1 MFCLLYGPALTTT
14 HDHQEDHSLD
24 THTYILTPGGSDS
37 KESAFSVGDPGS
49 ILGQE
54 DLLEKEMASY
64 YSIPAWRILWTEEP
78 GGLQS
83 IGLQRIGYDW
93 AINTHAHTHTCITES
108 FCYTSETNN
117 IVSQLSVQFSSVQ
130 SLSHVGLFATP

>member
-93 AINTHAHTHTCITES
+93 AINTHAHTHM
-108 FCYTSETNN
+108 YN
-117 IVSQLSVQFSSVQ
+117 
-130 SLSHVGLFATP
+130 

>member
-64 YSIPAWRILWTEEP
+64 YSIPAWRILWTEEL
-78 GGLQS
+78 GRLQS
-83 IGLQRIGYDW
+83 MG
-93 AINTHAHTHTCITES
+93 
-108 FCYTSETNN
+108 
-117 IVSQLSVQFSSVQ
+117 SQK
-130 SLSHVGLFATP
+130 VGHD